1 MSQLMSQLSY
11 PGFPK
16 FHMKS
21 NIETRFVDFEGS
33 VEDANGLA
41 DLGIMPLGADQ
52 KPASQNLEQQ
62 NKLKLNAG
70 CPIWLEI

>member
-1 MSQLMSQLSY
+1 M
-11 PGFPK
+11 
-16 FHMKS
+16 
-21 NIETRFVDFEGS
+21 IETRLVDLVGR
-33 VEDANGLA
+33 VDANGFA
-41 DLGIMPLGADQ
+41 DLGITPSVADQ